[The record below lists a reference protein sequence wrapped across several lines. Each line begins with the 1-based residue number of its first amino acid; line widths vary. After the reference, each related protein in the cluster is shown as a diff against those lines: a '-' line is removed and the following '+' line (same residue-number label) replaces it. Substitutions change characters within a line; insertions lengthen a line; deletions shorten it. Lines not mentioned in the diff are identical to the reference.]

1 MASSDLSPEP
11 IVAREHEQAE
21 LAKIEELLNLDE
33 GEKAWPLQLVAPTGE
48 AVELPKPVF
57 NLLRQVVHQ
66 LLLGKGV
73 TITTFHQPLTIWEAA
88 TLLNV
93 PSKEMEQLLDKGVI
107 PCTKSG
113 VLRRI
118 RFEDLMSYRNKQFE
132 QRRQDLAE
140 RTEEHKGRE
149 ERGINNW
156 Q

>member
-1 MASSDLSPEP
+1 MASTDFSPEP
-11 IVAREHEQAE
+11 IVATEQEQAE

-33 GEKAWPLQLVAPTGE
+33 GEKAWPPQLVAPTGE
-48 AVELPKPVF
+48 AVELPEPLF

-73 TITTFHQPLTIWEAA
+73 AITTFHQPLTIWEAA

-93 PSKEMEQLLDKGVI
+93 QSKEMEQLLDQGVI
-107 PCTKSG
+107 PCTKAG

-118 RFEDLMSYRNKQFE
+118 RFEDLMAYRQQQFE

-140 RTEEHKGRE
+140 RTEVQKLRATRE
-149 ERGINNW
+149 KD
-156 Q
+156 